1 MKELIAKL
9 ERLGAAGIRLTRKRG
24 DAKRFARQAIRAGC
38 RYIVCAGG
46 DGTLNEIV
54 NGIGLPMT
62 PVCIGVVPLG
72 TGNDFARVLG
82 LSGTLEN
89 LIEILLAGKTRPIDL
104 VRARME
110 RTHYFVNVSAGG
122 FSGPVDENLTPE
134 IKRTW
139 GPLSYLRS
147 AAAAL
152 PQLQAYKTHV
162 RIDDSEELSLELYNV
177 VICNGRFVGGGL
189 PIAPQADPSD
199 GFLDVILVPKGS
211 VAETALVAAQIV
223 LGRHLS
229 NSRVVFRRGCKISVR
244 SRPGMPF
251 NVDGELVGQA
261 RPMFE
266 LIPAALN
273 FITGK

>member
-1 MKELIAKL
+1 
-9 ERLGAAGIRLTRKRG
+9 
-24 DAKRFARQAIRAGC
+24 
-38 RYIVCAGG
+38 
-46 DGTLNEIV
+46 
-54 NGIGLPMT
+54 MT

-122 FSGPVDENLTPE
+122 FSAPVDENLTPE

-162 RIDDSEELSLELYNV
+162 RIDASEELSSELYNV

-189 PIAPQADPSD
+189 PIAPEADPSD

-223 LGRHLS
+223 LGKHLS
-229 NSRVVFRRGCKISVR
+229 NSRVVFRRGRKISVR

-251 NVDGELVGQA
+251 NVDGELVGRA
-261 RPMFE
+261 PPMFE